1 MKKPNNDA
9 ANFGTMGSCR
19 AFRRQRSVIGG
30 VLLALVAASAEGCAA
45 PAPVPSMSLTES
57 RERMLALVDA
67 TAAALS
73 KREWREASG
82 ATLQGCLLNGTEGH
96 NLTYVRGGRASSDPE
111 RDAAIVREF
120 WESEG
125 YETRVGRSSNTRD
138 ISFIVRM
145 QSADVKFLRYSVS
158 DGYSGFT
165 AESVCLPGTS
175 DEV

>member
-1 MKKPNNDA
+1 
-9 ANFGTMGSCR
+9 
-19 AFRRQRSVIGG
+19 
-30 VLLALVAASAEGCAA
+30 
-45 PAPVPSMSLTES
+45 MSLAES

-67 TAAALS
+67 TADALG

-96 NLTYVRGGRASSDPE
+96 NLTYVRRGRASSDPE
-111 RDAAIVREF
+111 RDARVVREF
-120 WESEG
+120 WESKG
-125 YETRVGRSSNTRD
+125 YETRVGRSSNPRD

-175 DEV
+175 DEVIDRGEY